1 MYQALY
7 RKYRPRT
14 FSEVSGQPH
23 ITKTLQNQLLEGRI
37 SHAYLFT
44 GSRGTGKTSCAKI
57 LAKAVNCL
65 HPQNGDPCNECE
77 VCKGIEAGAIMDVLE
92 MDAASNNGV
101 NDIRDI
107 REKVEYTPSSAKYRV
122 YIIDEVH
129 MLSAGAFNAL
139 LKTLEEPP
147 AHAIFILATTEV
159 HKLPA
164 TILSRCQRFDFGRI
178 PPEAIAARLAWICG
192 QEDMTISNEAALL
205 IARLADGGLRD
216 AVSLLDVCASAAREI
231 TEETVISAAGVAGRD
246 HLFELWGYIEQ
257 RDAAGALRCVDRLH
271 KASCDMG
278 RLCEELISHLR
289 NLMLCKTLG
298 DVTELIVCP
307 ASELERLQQ
316 QAAGMTLP
324 AVLHGMDALENCLRA
339 MKQGAARRPAMESAL
354 LKLASPELDVTPEA
368 LLRRIDALE
377 GRLRAAGA
385 PPTGVGAEEPP
396 EKESK
401 ASLEKSEAASPAPAP
416 NAALSEPAGMDFPLD
431 LPDPPP
437 PQEPPAL
444 VTSPAGEPE
453 QEPAP
458 VPLWP
463 EILAV
468 VKETSPMIYAFL
480 NDSAAYEKNG
490 VLFIDAPNQ
499 SFRKLINESKS
510 HREAIKAAALQVTG
524 KSYKLGPYR
533 RPAAPQE
540 KAPDPLR
547 QAVDRMKAAG
557 VDVEIS

>member
-231 TEETVISAAGVAGRD
+231 TEETVISAAGIAGRD

-401 ASLEKSEAASPAPAP
+401 ASLEKSEASSPAPAP

>member
-231 TEETVISAAGVAGRD
+231 TEETVISAAGIAGRD

-431 LPDPPP
+431 LPDPPL
-437 PQEPPAL
+437 PQDPPAL

>member
-231 TEETVISAAGVAGRD
+231 TEETVISAAGIAGRD

-437 PQEPPAL
+437 PQEPQAL

>member
-231 TEETVISAAGVAGRD
+231 TEETVISAAGIAGRD

-431 LPDPPP
+431 LPEPPP
-437 PQEPPAL
+437 PQEPAL